1 MDRPKISWSE
11 NVILVDSAF
20 LDSLVQ
26 DFIVNF
32 ERMINRPLGKLN
44 LCHWLDCLLLDIGL
58 GESTHDNFVAFL
70 HPLNAMKMSAV
81 EPGNY
86 KEDLTEK
93 AFKDRLGEFTLDSFP
108 IEKIVS
114 TGEFVSQALKAAME
128 SEATKQILVVGDF
141 SSYGEEI
148 CKVAS
153 EDSSA
158 KITLFGMTPLPE
170 GKYKQQ
176 VLGYSVMSALGIKA
190 EEL

>member
-58 GESTHDNFVAFL
+58 GEGAHDNFVAFL
-70 HPLNAMKMSAV
+70 YPLNAMKMSAV

-93 AFKDRLGEFTLDSFP
+93 AFKDRLGEFTLGSFP

-158 KITLFGMTPLPE
+158 KITLFGMTPLPVQPCVSTNDRHAH
-170 GKYKQQ
+170 YLYYHQ
-176 VLGYSVMSALGIKA
+176 
-190 EEL
+190 